1 MNFLCHGLH
10 SHNLSSDRH
19 ISWDSKVRYSWRI
32 ANGQRRV
39 VLRRTPGA
47 DGRLR
52 LAVGQRLH
60 VHPIRLE
67 GGAGSRRQRD
77 GRQLHAS
84 EAPATPSE
92 ERSNAGLPMV
102 VVVVHF
108 GLLGG
113 RWSDPVRSP
122 SDRVSRAF
130 PDVPGLHVSL

>member
-1 MNFLCHGLH
+1 
-10 SHNLSSDRH
+10 
-19 ISWDSKVRYSWRI
+19 
-32 ANGQRRV
+32 
-39 VLRRTPGA
+39 
-47 DGRLR
+47 

-113 RWSDPVRSP
+113 VILFVHHPI
-122 SDRVSRAF
+122 AF
-130 PDVPGLHVSL
+130 LGRFLMFLGFT